1 MTRRLRIALLAAL
14 AVGAVGTTAVVA
26 QSGSDA
32 RAQAAA
38 TITPEQARQAALRA
52 FPGAT
57 ADPADE
63 SVELETEDGTT
74 VYEVEILHDGME
86 MEVMVDADTG
96 AVLSSEMD
104 DEEADADA
112 ENESDEMD
120 GDGEDDGIAAA
131 SVPQAVT
138 AALRAAHPSAADV
151 EWEREDD
158 GYEASFF
165 EGGADVSVVFA
176 SDGAVQETEAE
187 IAVADLPAA
196 VRQALARDYAGRT
209 VTEAARIVAADGAVT
224 YEAELDGATDVLFDA
239 SGAVVGTE
247 DDGDDD
253 GDEG

>member
-14 AVGAVGTTAVVA
+14 ALGAVGTTAVVA
-26 QSGSDA
+26 QSGADA

-104 DEEADADA
+104 DEEADDDA

-138 AALRAAHPSAADV
+138 ASLRAAHPSAADI

-158 GYEASFF
+158 GYEASFS

-176 SDGAVQETEAE
+176 SDGAVQETETE